1 MTDWKALNVN
11 LASQPLRNRRFFF
24 ACVTV
29 LTAAFLVVSYLAGSQ
44 FIKYRRQ
51 EGRSGQELARIAKL
65 RETAQRE
72 KAGWAGKI
80 QDLSGK
86 YKDKIDLINTLILKK
101 SFSWVEFFSL
111 LEQALPASSYI
122 TGGMTPEQIS
132 AGKLVVHFKVV
143 TQNFPELQELVQNLY
158 SLKFQNVLVINETR
172 IEGQMVSEISAS
184 YERMD

>member
-1 MTDWKALNVN
+1 MTDWKALKVN

-24 ACVTV
+24 TCVGV
-29 LTAAFLVVSYLAGSQ
+29 LTAAFLFVSYLAGSQ

-51 EGRSGQELARIAKL
+51 EGGAGQKLARIAQL

-86 YKDKIDLINTLILKK
+86 YKEKIDLINTLILKK

-122 TGGMTPEQIS
+122 TGGMAPEQIS
-132 AGKLVVHFKVV
+132 AGKLLVHFKVV
-143 TQNFPELQELVQNLY
+143 TQNYAELQELVQNLY

>member
-24 ACVTV
+24 ACVIV

-51 EGRSGQELARIAKL
+51 EGTAGRGLARIAQL

-86 YKDKIDLINTLILKK
+86 HKEKIDLINTLILKK

-122 TGGMTPEQIS
+122 TGGIAPEQIS

-143 TQNFPELQELVQNLY
+143 TQNFPEVQELVQNLY
-158 SLKFQNVLVINETR
+158 SLKFQNVLVINETK
-172 IEGQMVSEISAS
+172 IEGRMVSEISAG